1 MYLLN
6 AFPAFGMLEQMLIDF
21 IQVLPKI
28 ALALIILIVGW
39 ILAKIIAGVFRKLL
53 VKTPLD
59 EAAEKLNAID
69 LVQKTNIKVIPST
82 VLSKIIYYILLLFS
96 VVAAADVLS
105 MDAISD
111 LITDIISFIPR
122 LLVAGIVLMIGIFIA
137 DFIKDIIT
145 TICQSLGIPSAKMI
159 GGFVFWFIFLTAL
172 VSAMGQAGIETDF
185 IMSNLSLLL
194 AGGVFAF
201 ALGYGIA
208 SRDMMANFLASF
220 YTKDKVTIGDK
231 ITLDGVTGEVIDMD
245 NNSLTLQ
252 SEDRRIFIPLKKLS
266 SENLEIHNES

>member
-6 AFPAFGMLEQMLIDF
+6 DLPGFGMLKQMSDDLIE
-21 IQVLPKI
+21 VLPKI
-28 ALALIILIVGW
+28 ALGLVILIIGW
-39 ILAKIIAGVFRKLL
+39 IIAKVVAGIIRKLL
-53 VKTPLD
+53 AKTPLD
-59 EAAEKLNAID
+59 EAAEKLNSID
-69 LVQKTNIKVIPST
+69 LVQKTNIKVVPST

-105 MDAISD
+105 MDAVSN

-145 TICQSLGIPSAKMI
+145 TVCQSLGIPSAKMI

-220 YTKDKVTIGDK
+220 YSKDKVSIGDK

-245 NNSLTLQ
+245 SNSLTLQ
-252 SEDRRIFIPLKKLS
+252 TGDRKIFIPLKKLS
-266 SENLEIHNES
+266 TENLEIHNE

>member
-6 AFPAFGMLEQMLIDF
+6 DLPGFGMLKQMSDDLIE
-21 IQVLPKI
+21 VLPKI
-28 ALALIILIVGW
+28 ALGLVILIIGW
-39 ILAKIIAGVFRKLL
+39 IIAKVVAGIIRKLL
-53 VKTPLD
+53 AKTPLD
-59 EAAEKLNAID
+59 EAAEKLNSID
-69 LVQKTNIKVIPST
+69 LVQKTNIKVVPST

-105 MDAISD
+105 MDAVSN

-137 DFIKDIIT
+137 DFIKGIIT
-145 TICQSLGIPSAKMI
+145 TVCQSLGIPSAKMI

-220 YTKDKVTIGDK
+220 YSKDKVSIGDK

-245 NNSLTLQ
+245 SNSLTLQ
-252 SEDRRIFIPLKKLS
+252 TGDRKIFIPLKKLS
-266 SENLEIHNES
+266 TENLEIHNE

>member
-6 AFPAFGMLEQMLIDF
+6 DSPVFGMLQKMLTDF
-21 IQVLPKI
+21 IEVLPKL
-28 ALALIILIVGW
+28 ALALMILIIGW
-39 ILAKIIAGVFRKLL
+39 IIAKIISGIIRKLL
-53 VKTPLD
+53 VKMPLD
-59 EAAEKLNAID
+59 EAAEKLNSID
-69 LVQKTNIKVIPST
+69 LVQKTNIKIIPST
-82 VLSKIIYYILLLFS
+82 VLAKIVYYIILLFA
-96 VVAAADVLS
+96 VVAATDVLS
-105 MDAISD
+105 MEAISN
-111 LITDIISFIPR
+111 LITDIIAFIPR
-122 LLVAGIVLMIGIFIA
+122 VLVAGIVLLIGVFIA

-145 TICQSLGIPSAKMI
+145 TVCQSLGIPSAKMI

-220 YTKDKVTIGDK
+220 YSKDKVHIGDK
-231 ITLDGVTGEVIDMD
+231 ITLDGVTGEVIDLD

-252 SEDRRIFIPLKKLS
+252 TEDRRIFIPLKKLS
-266 SENLEIHNES
+266 SENLEIHNE

>member
-6 AFPAFGMLEQMLIDF
+6 DSPDFGMLQQMLADL
-21 IQVLPKI
+21 IQTLPKI
-28 ALALIILIVGW
+28 VLALVILIIGW
-39 ILAKIIAGVFRKLL
+39 ILAKLVASIFRKLI

-59 EAAEKLNAID
+59 AAAEKLNAID
-69 LVQKTNIKVIPST
+69 LVQKTNIKIVPST
-82 VLSKIIYYILLLFS
+82 VLSKILYYIILLFS
-96 VVAAADVLS
+96 IVAAADVLN
-105 MDAISD
+105 MDAISN
-111 LITDIISFIPR
+111 LITNIIGFIPR
-122 LLVAGIVLMIGIFIA
+122 IIVAGIVLMIGVFIA

-145 TICQSLGIPSAKMI
+145 TVCQSLGIPSAKMI

-220 YTKDKVTIGDK
+220 YSKDKVSIGDK

-252 SEDRRIFIPLKKLS
+252 TQDRRIFIPLKKLS
-266 SENLEIHNES
+266 TENLEIHNE

>member
-6 AFPAFGMLEQMLIDF
+6 DSPVFGMLQQMLTDF

-28 ALALIILIVGW
+28 ALALVILILGW
-39 ILAKIIAGVFRKLL
+39 ILAKIIAGVLRKLL

-59 EAAEKLNAID
+59 EAAEKLNSIE
-69 LVQKTNIKVIPST
+69 LVQKTNIEIVPSI
-82 VLSKIIYYILLLFS
+82 VLSKILYYIILLFS
-96 VVAAADVLS
+96 IVAAADVLN
-105 MDAISD
+105 MDAISN
-111 LITDIISFIPR
+111 LITDIIGFIPR
-122 LLVAGIVLMIGIFIA
+122 ILVAGIVLMIGVFIA
-137 DFIKDIIT
+137 DFIKGIIT
-145 TICQSLGIPSAKMI
+145 TVCQSLGIPSAKLI

-220 YTKDKVTIGDK
+220 YTKDKVSIGDK

-252 SEDRRIFIPLKKLS
+252 TQDRRIFIPLKKLS
-266 SENLEIHNES
+266 TENLEIHNE

>member
-6 AFPAFGMLEQMLIDF
+6 DSQIFGMLNEMLADM
-21 IQVLPKI
+21 VLALPKM
-28 ALALIILIVGW
+28 ALALIILIAGW
-39 ILAKIIAGVFRKLL
+39 IIAKIIAGIFRKLL

-59 EAAEKLNAID
+59 EAAEKLNSID
-69 LVQKTNIKVIPST
+69 LVQKTNIKIIPSS
-82 VLSKIIYYILLLFS
+82 VLGKILYYIILLFS
-96 VVAAADVLS
+96 VVAAADVLN
-105 MDAISD
+105 MDAISN
-111 LITDIISFIPR
+111 LITDIIGFIPR

-145 TICQSLGIPSAKMI
+145 TVCQSLGIPSAKMI

-194 AGGVFAF
+194 GGGVFAF

-220 YTKDKVTIGDK
+220 YTKDKVSLGDK

-245 NNSLTLQ
+245 SHSLTLQ
-252 SEDRRIFIPLKKLS
+252 TEDRRIFIPLKKLS
-266 SENLEIHNES
+266 SENLEIHNE

>member
-6 AFPAFGMLEQMLIDF
+6 DSPGFGMLQQMLADL
-21 IQVLPKI
+21 IQTLPKI
-28 ALALIILIVGW
+28 VLALVILIIGW
-39 ILAKIIAGVFRKLL
+39 ILAKLVAGIFRKLI

-59 EAAEKLNAID
+59 AAAEKLNAID
-69 LVQKTNIKVIPST
+69 LVQKTNIKIVPST
-82 VLSKIIYYILLLFS
+82 VLSKILYYIILLFS
-96 VVAAADVLS
+96 IVAAADVLN
-105 MDAISD
+105 MDAISN
-111 LITDIISFIPR
+111 LITNIIGFIPR
-122 LLVAGIVLMIGIFIA
+122 IIVAGIVLMIGVFIA

-145 TICQSLGIPSAKMI
+145 TVCQSLGIPSAKMI

-220 YTKDKVTIGDK
+220 YSKDKVSIGDK

-252 SEDRRIFIPLKKLS
+252 TQDRRIFIPLKKLS
-266 SENLEIHNES
+266 TENLEIHNE

>member
-6 AFPAFGMLEQMLIDF
+6 NSPVFGMLQQMLTDLIE
-21 IQVLPKI
+21 VLPKI
-28 ALALIILIVGW
+28 ALALVILIIGW
-39 ILAKIIAGVFRKLL
+39 ILAKIVAGVIRKLL
-53 VKTPLD
+53 VKMPLD
-59 EAAEKLNAID
+59 EAAEKLNSID
-69 LVQKTNIKVIPST
+69 LVQKTNIKIVPST
-82 VLSKIIYYILLLFS
+82 VLSKILYYIILLFS

-105 MDAISD
+105 MDAISN
-111 LITDIISFIPR
+111 LITDIIGFIPR
-122 LLVAGIVLMIGIFIA
+122 LLVAGIVLMIGVFIA

-145 TICQSLGIPSAKMI
+145 TVCQSLGIPSAKMI

-220 YTKDKVTIGDK
+220 YTKDKVSIGDK

-245 NNSLTLQ
+245 SNSLTLQ
-252 SEDRRIFIPLKKLS
+252 TEDRRIFIPLKKLS
-266 SENLEIHNES
+266 SENLEIHNE

>member
-6 AFPAFGMLEQMLIDF
+6 DSPFGMLQQMSTDF
-21 IQVLPKI
+21 IAVLPKL
-28 ALALIILIVGW
+28 ALALIILIIGW
-39 ILAKIIAGVFRKLL
+39 ILAKIVAGIIRKLL

-59 EAAEKLNAID
+59 EAAEKLNSID
-69 LVQKTNIKVIPST
+69 LVQKTNIKIIPST
-82 VLSKIIYYILLLFS
+82 VLAKILYYIILLFS
-96 VVAAADVLS
+96 VVAATDVLS
-105 MDAISD
+105 MDAISN
-111 LITDIISFIPR
+111 LITDIIGFIPR
-122 LLVAGIVLMIGIFIA
+122 LLVAGIVLLIGVFIA

-145 TICQSLGIPSAKMI
+145 TVCQSLGIPSAKMI

-220 YTKDKVTIGDK
+220 YTKDKVNIGDK
-231 ITLDGVTGEVIDMD
+231 ITIDGVTGEIIDMD
-245 NNSLTLQ
+245 SNSLTLQ
-252 SEDRRIFIPLKKLS
+252 TPDRRIFIPLKKLS
-266 SENLEIHNES
+266 SENLEIHNE